1 MTLGKASYKDC
12 FRGTVLKRLIT
23 GCCLQA
29 LQQLSG
35 VNFIFYYGTKYFQ
48 SAGFAQPFIL
58 QVITNSVNVAST
70 FPGLWAVEHLG
81 RRNLLLLGAV
91 GMCISQFIVSASL
104 VLFSFFCLGGRGWIL
119 STA

>member
-1 MTLGKASYKDC
+1 VAEEIAEIRANHEYELTLGKASYKDC

-23 GCCLQA
+23 GCVLQA

-48 SAGFAQPFIL
+48 NAGFAKPFTL

-81 RRNLLLLGAV
+81 RRALLLYGAI
-91 GMCISQFIVSASL
+91 GMCFSQFIVS
-104 VLFSFFCLGGRGWIL
+104 SFPH
-119 STA
+119 